1 MRGDP
6 DANDGREEID
16 LSDGSEFRHSG
27 LMSSPVA
34 PSFDDRL
41 RQLFDEAEDA
51 DSERCL
57 SWVSALLAG
66 SPSADASL
74 VGLERLLQAVPDRR
88 ELFWQLLHSPRAM
101 EVLLKIFA
109 ASPYLTDLLLCE
121 PALLSQLTQP
131 QLLRD
136 LRSRPEFFDAAI
148 ATVAG
153 ATTTDERA
161 IALRDFQHGELLRIG
176 VCDFLGLFDLRSVT
190 NQLSLLADAIVQ
202 AALRLIGTPTRSV
215 SEGQLTR
222 SVSEG
227 TETPED
233 RSPSLTLRVTLD
245 AESQGFAV
253 LALGKLGGEELN
265 YSSDIDLVCVCDG
278 DPVRFQELVQRLSK
292 VLSDVTSHGILYR
305 VDLRLRPW
313 GNAGPLVVE
322 VETYLDY
329 LRQQAQ
335 LWERQALLKA
345 RVIAGDFAVGQRFLD
360 QARPLIFSASAEDV
374 RRSVW
379 QAKQRIEQD
388 LKRKGKAAGE
398 VKLGAGT
405 IRDVEFVVQC
415 LQLQHGREVPQ
426 VRSINTLDGLVR
438 LAECGFLRADEY
450 RELTSAYLLF
460 RVIEHGLQLK
470 HSRQTH
476 SLPTEPDELELLA
489 RRLDFPSAEHLT
501 NHFQQH
507 RSAVRSIFEKYVGG
521 ASGSLLLAAEEL
533 PSHDSTP
540 SIRPVAEQRPQTQI
554 WKQLSEDNSLIV
566 SWRPTS
572 AEHGEVIIAGFDQL
586 GALPMMC
593 GLLFVHG
600 FDVIEGDVFTEE
612 RSAGPSEPLRFVN
625 SFVVRRRVVTGGS
638 AVAMSRNALASG
650 SGSQH
655 TSEPGASAPRLME
668 LPERF
673 ATTLHRE
680 LLELFHQAQSGRRRE
695 AQAKLA
701 TRFSEA
707 LPTVRSVGTVRSP
720 VEIDFDNDSHADT
733 TLIRIAS
740 DDTSGFLYELTN
752 SLALLGIDIRQMT
765 IRTDGPRVRDTLLVT
780 DDSGRKLL
788 DEQRQQVLRTAVVLI
803 QHFTDLLP
811 QSPAPAA
818 ALLHFQELLERELL
832 EPDWLTRLAS
842 LRRPEVLA
850 ALAKL
855 LGVSDL
861 LWEDFL
867 RLQHANL
874 FPVVTDI
881 VGLRQRKPREVLATE
896 LAAELASRRTF
907 AERCDRLN
915 AFKDREMFRI
925 DMRHVTGVVPEFI
938 EFAHE
943 LTELAEAVIAAA
955 CELAECEVVARRTG
969 RDIPV
974 YCVAALGK
982 LGGRE
987 LGFASDIELLFL
999 FDGSAPSDFCERL
1012 VELFQQTIQAKR
1024 VGIFQIDLRLRPHG
1038 GAGNLAVSLEEFTR
1052 YFAADGPAWPF
1063 ERQSLIKLR
1072 PIAGD
1077 VAFGETV
1084 LRRRDEL
1091 LFGPFRW
1098 EVAPVRAMR
1107 ERQVRQYVPAGMF
1120 HAKLSPGALVD
1131 VEYLVQLLQLSH
1143 GERHHSLRL
1152 PGTLDALAELA
1163 QENLIPKTA
1172 AESLRAAYLFFRR
1185 LIDALRMARGTVDD
1199 LTLPA
1204 ADSEEFA
1211 GLARRMSITSTEMIR
1226 LAEQHAADIRMWSG
1240 ALGWPISPA

>member
-1 MRGDP
+1 MTLIP
-6 DANDGREEID
+6 
-16 LSDGSEFRHSG
+16 SHSTE
-27 LMSSPVA
+27 PT
-34 PSFDDRL
+34 FDDRL
-41 RQLFDEAEDA
+41 RLLFDEAEDA

-57 SWVSALLAG
+57 SWVSALLAE

-74 VGLERLLQAVPDRR
+74 VGLERLLRAVPDRR
-88 ELFWQLLHSPRAM
+88 ELFWQLLHSPRAI
-101 EVLLKIFA
+101 EVLLTIFA

-121 PALLSQLTQP
+121 PSLLSQLTQP
-131 QLLRD
+131 QLLRE
-136 LRSRPEFFDAAI
+136 LRSRPEFFDAAML
-148 ATVAG
+148 AVNEA
-153 ATTTDERA
+153 ASENERT

-190 NQLSLLADAIVQ
+190 NQLSLLADATVQ
-202 AALRLIGTPTRSV
+202 AALRVIGER
-215 SEGQLTR
+215 EGVGSFIQAAVLP
-222 SVSEG
+222 G
-227 TETPED
+227 DQP
-233 RSPSLTLRVTLD
+233 LD
-245 AESQGFAV
+245 DDGGLKRNPDPVAYGFAV

-265 YSSDIDLVCVCDG
+265 YSSDIDLVFVCDG
-278 DPVRFQELVQRLSK
+278 DPAQFLELVQRLTK

-313 GNAGPLVVE
+313 GNAGPLVAS

-329 LRQQAQ
+329 LRQQSQ

-345 RVIAGDFAVGQRFLD
+345 RVIAGDFAVGQRFLE

-415 LQLQHGREVPQ
+415 LQLQHGGEVPQ

-438 LAECGFLRADEY
+438 LAEGGFLRADEY
-450 RELTSAYLLF
+450 RELSSAYLLF

-476 SLPTEPDELELLA
+476 WLPTDPVELELLA
-489 RRLDFPSAEHLT
+489 RRLDFPSAEQLT
-501 NHFQQH
+501 THFQQH
-507 RSAVRSIFEKYVGG
+507 RSAVRRIFEKYVGG
-521 ASGSLLLAAEEL
+521 ANGSSPDATNNIPRHEV
-533 PSHDSTP
+533 SSVR
-540 SIRPVAEQRPQTQI
+540 SVAEQLPRSQI
-554 WKQLSEDNSLIV
+554 WNRLSEDNPLIV
-566 SWRPTS
+566 DWRPAS
-572 AEHGEVIIAGFDQL
+572 ADRGEVTIAGFDQL
-586 GALPMMC
+586 GDLSMMC
-593 GLLFVHG
+593 GLLFVYG
-600 FDVIEGDVFTEE
+600 FDIVEGDAFTEE
-612 RSAGPSEPLRFVN
+612 RTADSQSPLRFVN
-625 SFVVRRRVVTGGS
+625 SFVVRRREVPG
-638 AVAMSRNALASG
+638 NPASVG
-650 SGSQH
+650 WVESSSP
-655 TSEPGASAPRLME
+655 TASAHGLVGLDDSTHP
-668 LPERF
+668 
-673 ATTLHRE
+673 TNLHRE
-680 LLELFHQAQSGRRRE
+680 LLELLNQARTGSRRE
-695 AQAKLA
+695 AQA
-701 TRFSEA
+701 RFAKRVSEA
-707 LPTVRSVGTVRSP
+707 LPTARPTGPVHSP
-720 VEIDFDNDSHADT
+720 VEIEFDNDSHPDM

-752 SLALLGIDIRQMT
+752 SLALLGIDIRQMS
-765 IRTDGPRVRDTLLVT
+765 IRTDGSRVRDTLLVT

-811 QSPAPAA
+811 QSPDAEA

-832 EPDWLTRLAS
+832 EADWLKRLTS
-842 LRRPEVLA
+842 LQRPEVLA

-881 VGLRQRKPREVLATE
+881 AGLRQDKPRALLAKELATE
-896 LAAELASRRTF
+896 LVSSQTF
-907 AERCDRLN
+907 AECCERLN

-925 DMRHVTGVVPEFI
+925 DMRHVTGIVPDFI
-938 EFAHE
+938 EFAGE
-943 LTELAEAVIAAA
+943 LTELAEAVIASA
-955 CELAECEVVARRTG
+955 CEIAEREVIARQRRPHT
-969 RDIPV
+969 PPA

-987 LGFASDIELLFL
+987 IGFASDIELLFV
-999 FDGSAPSDFCERL
+999 FDGPAPSDFCERL

-1024 VGIFQIDLRLRPHG
+1024 AGIFQIDLRLRPHG
-1038 GAGNLAVSLEEFTR
+1038 QAGNLAVSLDEFTR
-1052 YFAADGPAWPF
+1052 YFAADGAAWPF

-1077 VAFGETV
+1077 AAFGETV
-1084 LRRRDEL
+1084 LHRRDEL
-1091 LFGPFRW
+1091 LFGPVRW

-1107 ERQVRQYVPAGMF
+1107 ERQARQHVQVGTF

-1131 VEYLVQLLQLSH
+1131 VEYLVQLLQLTH
-1143 GERHHSLRL
+1143 GERQPGVRL
-1152 PGTLDALAELA
+1152 PGTLDALAELS
-1163 QENLIPKTA
+1163 QRNLIPSTA
-1172 AESLRAAYLFFRR
+1172 TESLRAAYLFFRR
-1185 LIDALRMARGTVDD
+1185 LIDALRMARGTADD
-1199 LTLPA
+1199 LTMPP
-1204 ADSEEFA
+1204 ADSEDLA
-1211 GLARRMSITSTEMIR
+1211 GLARRLNVTSTDLIQ
-1226 LAEQHAADIRMWSG
+1226 LTEQHAADVRAWGWS
-1240 ALGWPISPA
+1240 LGWPISPS

>member
-1 MRGDP
+1 MRLDKSV
-6 DANDGREEID
+6 NESRFD
-16 LSDGSEFRHSG
+16 LVLPPGNEAAT
-27 LMSSPVA
+27 LTNSSVEPT
-34 PSFDDRL
+34 FDDRL
-41 RQLFDEAEDA
+41 RRLFDEAEDV
-51 DSERCL
+51 DSERCM
-57 SWVSALLAG
+57 SWVSALLAE

-74 VGLERLLQAVPDRR
+74 VGLERLLRAVPDRR
-88 ELFWQLLHSPRAM
+88 ELFWQLLHSPRAL
-101 EVLLKIFA
+101 EVLLTIFA

-136 LRSRPEFFDAAI
+136 LRSRPEFYGAAI
-148 ATVAG
+148 LAIEGV
-153 ATTTDERA
+153 TTANERA

-190 NQLSLLADAIVQ
+190 NQLSLLADATVQ
-202 AALRLIGTPTRSV
+202 AALRMISTERTGLPISVLDSRSAPADIADHGDQFEQV
-215 SEGQLTR
+215 VEAGPNQKSEDLAPR
-222 SVSEG
+222 
-227 TETPED
+227 
-233 RSPSLTLRVTLD
+233 L
-245 AESQGFAV
+245 GFAV

-265 YSSDIDLVCVCDG
+265 YSSDIDLVFVCNG
-278 DPVRFQELVQRLSK
+278 DPAQFQELVQRLTK

-313 GNAGPLVVE
+313 GNAGPLVLS

-345 RVIAGDFAVGQRFLD
+345 RVIAGDFAVGQRFLE

-379 QAKQRIEQD
+379 LAKQRIEQD
-388 LKRKGKAAGE
+388 PRRKGKAAGE

-405 IRDVEFVVQC
+405 IRDIEFVVQC
-415 LQLQHGREVPQ
+415 LQLQHGREVPT
-426 VRSINTLDGLVR
+426 VRSINTLVGLVR
-438 LAECGFLRADEY
+438 LAESGFVRADEY

-476 SLPTEPDELELLA
+476 SLPTEPAELELLA
-489 RRLDFPSAEHLT
+489 RRLDFPSAEQLT
-501 NHFQQH
+501 THFQQH
-507 RSAVRSIFEKYVGG
+507 RSAVRRIFEKYVGG
-521 ASGSLLLAAEEL
+521 ENGSLPIAAETSAGHET
-533 PSHDSTP
+533 SSM
-540 SIRPVAEQRPQTQI
+540 RPVAEQRPRSQI
-554 WKQLSEDNSLIV
+554 WKRLSDENPLIV
-566 SWRPTS
+566 DWRATS
-572 AEHGEVIIAGFDQL
+572 AELGDVTIAGFDQL
-586 GALPMMC
+586 GDLSMMC
-593 GLLFVHG
+593 GLLFVAG
-600 FDVIEGDVFTEE
+600 FDIVEGDAFTEV
-612 RSAGPSEPLRFVN
+612 RSADSSQPLRFVN
-625 SFVVRRRVVTGGS
+625 SFVVRRRVGQVFNMPGETG
-638 AVAMSRNALASG
+638 
-650 SGSQH
+650 
-655 TSEPGASAPRLME
+655 RLE
-668 LPERF
+668 TCP
-673 ATTLHRE
+673 TTLQRD
-680 LLELFHQAQSGRRRE
+680 LLELLNQARTGGRRE

-701 TRFSEA
+701 KRVSEA
-707 LPTVRSVGTVRSP
+707 LPTARPAGPVHSP
-720 VEIDFDNDSHADT
+720 VEIEFDNDSHADM

-752 SLALLGIDIRQMT
+752 SLTLLGIDIRQMT
-765 IRTDGPRVRDTLLVT
+765 IHTDGSRVRDTLLVT

-788 DEQRQQVLRTAVVLI
+788 DEKRQQVLRTAVVLI

-811 QSPAPAA
+811 QSPNPEA

-832 EPDWLTRLAS
+832 EPDWLTRLTS
-842 LRRPEVLA
+842 LQRPEVLA

-881 VGLRQRKPREVLATE
+881 AGLRQHKPRALLVTELATE
-896 LAAELASRRTF
+896 LASPRTF
-907 AERCDRLN
+907 AEGCERLN

-925 DMRHVTGVVPEFI
+925 DMRHVTGVVPDFI

-943 LTELAEAVIAAA
+943 LTDLAETVITAA
-955 CELAECEVVARRTG
+955 CELAEREVITRKG
-969 RDIPV
+969 RDQREPGPT
-974 YCVAALGK
+974 YSVAALGK

-987 LGFASDIELLFL
+987 LGFASDIELLFV
-999 FDGSAPSDFCERL
+999 FDGTAPSEFCERL
-1012 VELFQQTIQAKR
+1012 VETFQQTIVAKR
-1024 VGIFQIDLRLRPHG
+1024 AGIFQIDLRLRPHG
-1038 GAGNLAVSLEEFTR
+1038 RAGNLAVSLDEFTR

-1077 VAFGETV
+1077 AAFGETV

-1091 LFGPFRW
+1091 LFGPVRW

-1107 ERQVRQYVPAGMF
+1107 ERQARQHVQAGTF

-1131 VEYLVQLLQLSH
+1131 VEYLVQLLQLTH
-1143 GERHHSLRL
+1143 GARHLSLRL
-1152 PGTLDALAELA
+1152 PGTLDAVVELA
-1163 QENLIPKTA
+1163 RENLIPSNA

-1199 LTLPA
+1199 RTLPA
-1204 ADSEEFA
+1204 ADSEEMA
-1211 GLARRMSITSTEMIR
+1211 GLARRLNVSSTE
-1226 LAEQHAADIRMWSG
+1226 LSQLTEQHAAAVRAWG
-1240 ALGWPISPA
+1240 WTLGWPISPA

>member
-1 MRGDP
+1 MP
-6 DANDGREEID
+6 
-16 LSDGSEFRHSG
+16 SPHSTE
-27 LMSSPVA
+27 PT
-34 PSFDDRL
+34 FDDRL

-57 SWVSALLAG
+57 SWVSALLAE

-74 VGLERLLQAVPDRR
+74 VGLERLLRAVPDRR
-88 ELFWQLLHSPRAM
+88 ELFWQLLHSPRAL
-101 EVLLKIFA
+101 EVLLTIFA

-121 PALLSQLTQP
+121 PSLLSQLTQP
-131 QLLRD
+131 QLLRE
-136 LRSRPEFFDAAI
+136 LRSRPEFFDAAMLALEGS
-148 ATVAG
+148 ATEN
-153 ATTTDERA
+153 ERT

-190 NQLSLLADAIVQ
+190 NQLSLLADATVQ
-202 AALRLIGTPTRSV
+202 AALRLIGERDGVGSLFQAAALSVDQPFEAGGGLKKTPDPVAR
-215 SEGQLTR
+215 
-222 SVSEG
+222 
-227 TETPED
+227 
-233 RSPSLTLRVTLD
+233 
-245 AESQGFAV
+245 GFAV

-265 YSSDIDLVCVCDG
+265 YSSDIDLVFVCDG
-278 DPVRFQELVQRLSK
+278 DPAQFQELVQRLTK

-313 GNAGPLVVE
+313 GNAGPLVVS

-345 RVIAGDFAVGQRFLD
+345 RVIAGDFAVGQRFLE

-388 LKRKGKAAGE
+388 LRRKGKAAGE

-415 LQLQHGREVPQ
+415 LQLQHGGEVPQ

-438 LAECGFLRADEY
+438 LAEGGFLRADEY
-450 RELTSAYLLF
+450 RELSSAYLLF

-476 SLPTEPDELELLA
+476 SLPTDPAELELLA
-489 RRLDFPSAEHLT
+489 RRLDFPSAEQLT
-501 NHFQQH
+501 THFQQH
-507 RSAVRSIFEKYVGG
+507 RSAVRRIFEKYVGD
-521 ASGSLLLAAEEL
+521 ASGSPPTATDIL
-533 PSHDSTP
+533 PGHEVSSV
-540 SIRPVAEQRPQTQI
+540 SPVAEQRPRSQI
-554 WKQLSEDNSLIV
+554 WNQLSEDNPLIV
-566 SWRPTS
+566 DWRPTS
-572 AEHGEVIIAGFDQL
+572 TGLDEVTIAGFDQL
-586 GALPMMC
+586 GDLSMMC
-593 GLLFVHG
+593 GLLFVYG
-600 FDVIEGDVFTEE
+600 FDIVEGDVFTEE
-612 RSAGPSEPLRFVN
+612 RTADSSQPLRFVN
-625 SFVVRRRVVTGGS
+625 SFVVRRRKGVGSLFPAADIVVDRELQNRRQEKD
-638 AVAMSRNALASG
+638 SR
-650 SGSQH
+650 
-655 TSEPGASAPRLME
+655 PPDV
-668 LPERF
+668 
-673 ATTLHRE
+673 LHHE
-680 LLELFHQAQSGRRRE
+680 LLELLDQARTGSRRE

-701 TRFSEA
+701 KRVSEA
-707 LPTVRSVGTVRSP
+707 LPTARPAGPVQSP
-720 VEIDFDNDSHADT
+720 VEIDFDNDSHPDL

-740 DDTSGFLYELTN
+740 DDTGGFLYELTN
-752 SLALLGIDIRQMT
+752 SLALLGIDIRQMS

-811 QSPAPAA
+811 QSPDPEA

-832 EPDWLTRLAS
+832 EADWLTRLTS
-842 LRRPEVLA
+842 LQRPEVLA

-867 RLQHANL
+867 RLQHTNL

-881 VGLRQRKPREVLATE
+881 VGLRLRKPRAL
-896 LAAELASRRTF
+896 LAAELEAELASSRTF
-907 AERCDRLN
+907 AECCDRLN

-925 DMRHVTGVVPEFI
+925 DMRHETGIVPDFI
-938 EFAHE
+938 EFAGE
-943 LTELAEAVIAAA
+943 LTELAEAVIASA
-955 CELAECEVVARRTG
+955 CEIAEREVIARQRDRVLGFSELAGGESKLQSPRSSRQFRKTEHPTPA
-969 RDIPV
+969 

-987 LGFASDIELLFL
+987 LGFASDIELLFV
-999 FDGSAPSDFCERL
+999 FDGPAPSEFCERL

-1024 VGIFQIDLRLRPHG
+1024 AGIFQIDLRLRPHG
-1038 GAGNLAVSLEEFTR
+1038 RAGNLAVSFDEFTR
-1052 YFAADGPAWPF
+1052 YFAANGPAWPF

-1072 PIAGD
+1072 SIAGD
-1077 VAFGETV
+1077 AAFGETV

-1091 LFGPFRW
+1091 LFGPVRW

-1107 ERQVRQYVPAGMF
+1107 ERQARQHVQAGTF

-1131 VEYLVQLLQLSH
+1131 VEYLVQLLQLTH
-1143 GERHHSLRL
+1143 GERHPAVRV
-1152 PGTLDALAELA
+1152 PGTLDALAELS
-1163 QENLIPKTA
+1163 QGNLIPSIA

-1185 LIDALRMARGTVDD
+1185 LIDALRMARGTADD
-1199 LTLPA
+1199 LTLPP
-1204 ADSEEFA
+1204 ADSEELA
-1211 GLARRMSITSTEMIR
+1211 GLARRLNVTSTDLIQ
-1226 LAEQHAADIRMWSG
+1226 LTEQHAADVRAWGWS
-1240 ALGWPISPA
+1240 LGWPISPA

>member
-1 MRGDP
+1 MTNTEP
-6 DANDGREEID
+6 T
-16 LSDGSEFRHSG
+16 
-27 LMSSPVA
+27 
-34 PSFDDRL
+34 FDDRL

-51 DSERCL
+51 ESERCL
-57 SWVSALLAG
+57 SWVSSLLAE

-74 VGLERLLQAVPDRR
+74 VGLERLLRAVPDRR
-88 ELFWQLLHSPRAM
+88 ELFRQLLNSPRAI
-101 EVLLKIFA
+101 EVLLMIFA

-121 PALLSQLTQP
+121 PKLLSQLTQP

-136 LRSRPEFFDAAI
+136 LRSRPEFFDAALSM
-148 ATVAG
+148 VEG
-153 ATTTDERA
+153 AAHAEGQT
-161 IALRDFQHGELLRIG
+161 IALRNYQHGELLRIG
-176 VCDFLGLFDLRSVT
+176 VCDFLGLFDLRAVT

-202 AALRLIGTPTRSV
+202 VALRMVQRV
-215 SEGQLTR
+215 
-222 SVSEG
+222 
-227 TETPED
+227 
-233 RSPSLTLRVTLD
+233 TLRVTSD
-245 AESQGFAV
+245 AEPLGLAV

-265 YSSDIDLVCVCDG
+265 YSSDIDLVFVCEG
-278 DPVRFQELVQRLSK
+278 DPAQFQELVQRLTK
-292 VLSDVTSHGILYR
+292 LLSDVTSHGILYR

-313 GNAGPLVVE
+313 GNAGPLAVS

-345 RVIAGDFAVGQRFLD
+345 RVIAGDFAVGQRFLE
-360 QARPLIFSASAEDV
+360 QARPLIFSTSAEDV

-415 LQLQHGREVPQ
+415 LQLQHGREVPT

-438 LAECGFLRADEY
+438 LAEEGFVRADEY

-476 SLPTEPDELELLA
+476 SLPTDPLELELLA

-501 NHFQQH
+501 THFRQH
-507 RSAVRSIFEKYVGG
+507 RSAVRRIFEKYVGG
-521 ASGSLLLAAEEL
+521 ANASPQPIAVEESPGHEMPL
-533 PSHDSTP
+533 
-540 SIRPVAEQRPQTQI
+540 RPVAEQRSRMQI
-554 WKQLSEDNSLIV
+554 WHRLSEEIPLIV
-566 SWRPTS
+566 IWRSTS
-572 AEHGEVIIAGFDQL
+572 TTLSKVTIAGFDQL
-586 GALPMMC
+586 GDLSMMC

-600 FDVIEGDVFTEE
+600 FDIVEGDVFTEE
-612 RSAGPSEPLRFVN
+612 RAADSNLPLRFLN
-625 SFVVRRRVVTGGS
+625 SFVVRRRAEHDFHSPDEGLLTTC
-638 AVAMSRNALASG
+638 AS
-650 SGSQH
+650 SLQ
-655 TSEPGASAPRLME
+655 
-668 LPERF
+668 
-673 ATTLHRE
+673 RE
-680 LLELFHQAQSGRRRE
+680 LLDLLKQARAGSRRE
-695 AQAKLA
+695 AQARLA
-701 TRFSEA
+701 KRVSEA
-707 LPTVRSVGTVRSP
+707 LPTARPAGPVQSP
-720 VEIDFDNDSHADT
+720 VEIELDNDSHPNL

-752 SLALLGIDIRQMT
+752 SLALLGIDIREMT
-765 IRTDGPRVRDTLLVT
+765 IRTDGLRVRDSLLVT

-811 QSPAPAA
+811 QSPDPEA
-818 ALLHFQELLERELL
+818 ALLHFQELLERESL
-832 EPDWLTRLAS
+832 EPDWLTRLTS
-842 LRRPEVLA
+842 LQRPEVLA
-850 ALAKL
+850 ALARL

-867 RLQHANL
+867 RLQHANV

-881 VGLRQRKPREVLATE
+881 VGLRLRKPRELLATE
-896 LAAELASRRTF
+896 LATELASRRTF
-907 AERCDRLN
+907 SECCDRLN

-925 DMRHVTGVVPEFI
+925 DMRHVTGIVPDFVEFSS
-938 EFAHE
+938 E

-955 CELAECEVVARRTG
+955 CDFAEREVINRMGRGG
-969 RDIPV
+969 RDASNK

-987 LGFASDIELLFL
+987 LGFASDIELLFIS
-999 FDGSAPSDFCERL
+999 DGPAPSEFCERL

-1038 GAGNLAVSLEEFTR
+1038 RAGNLSVSLDEFTR
-1052 YFAADGPAWPF
+1052 YFAVDGPAWPF

-1077 VAFGETV
+1077 AVFGETI
-1084 LRRRDEL
+1084 LRRRDKL
-1091 LFGPFRW
+1091 LFGNVRW
-1098 EVAPVRAMR
+1098 EVAAVRAMR
-1107 ERQVRQYVPAGMF
+1107 ERQVRQHVQAGTF

-1131 VEYLVQLLQLSH
+1131 VEYLVQLLQLTH
-1143 GERHHSLRL
+1143 GEKHPSLRI
-1152 PGTLDALAELA
+1152 PGTLEALAVLA
-1163 QENLIPKTA
+1163 RENLIPKSA
-1172 AESLRAAYLFFRR
+1172 AEALRAAYLFYRR
-1185 LIDALRMARGTVDD
+1185 LIDALRMTRGTADD
-1199 LTLPA
+1199 RTLPSA
-1204 ADSEEFA
+1204 GSEELA
-1211 GLARRMSITSTEMIR
+1211 GLARRLNIAPAELIQLT
-1226 LAEQHAADIRMWSG
+1226 EQHAANTRAWGWS
-1240 ALGWPISPA
+1240 LGWPISPA

>member
-1 MRGDP
+1 MRIDKG
-6 DANDGREEID
+6 ADGNLRDIVPPRGMEAATFARSQVE
-16 LSDGSEFRHSG
+16 
-27 LMSSPVA
+27 PT
-34 PSFDDRL
+34 FDDRL
-41 RQLFDEAEDA
+41 RQLFDETEDA
-51 DSERCL
+51 DSQRCL
-57 SWVSALLAG
+57 SWVSMLLAE
-66 SPSADASL
+66 SPSANASL
-74 VGLERLLQAVPDRR
+74 VGLERLLRAVPDRR
-88 ELFWQLLHSPRAM
+88 DLFRQLWTSPRAI
-101 EVLLKIFA
+101 EVLLTIFA

-131 QLLRD
+131 QLLRE

-148 ATVAG
+148 LAVEV
-153 ATTTDERA
+153 ATTADARA

-176 VCDFLGLFDLRSVT
+176 VCDYLGLFDLRAVT
-190 NQLSLLADAIVQ
+190 NQLSLLADATVQ
-202 AALRLIGTPTRSV
+202 VALRLIAADSV
-215 SEGQLTR
+215 TH
-222 SVSEG
+222 
-227 TETPED
+227 
-233 RSPSLTLRVTLD
+233 
-245 AESQGFAV
+245 GFAV

-265 YSSDIDLVCVCDG
+265 YSSDIDLVCICDC
-278 DPVRFQELVQRLSK
+278 DPARFQELVQRLSK

-313 GNAGPLVVE
+313 GNAGPLVVS

-329 LRQQAQ
+329 LRDQAQ

-345 RVIAGDFAVGQRFLD
+345 RVIAGDFAVGQRFLE
-360 QARPLIFSASAEDV
+360 QSRPLIFSASAELV

-388 LKRKGKAAGE
+388 LQRKGKGSSE

-438 LAECGFLRADEY
+438 LAESGFVRADEY

-476 SLPTEPDELELLA
+476 SLPTEPAELEMLA
-489 RRLDFPSAEHLT
+489 RRLDFPSAEQLT
-501 NHFQQH
+501 THFQQH
-507 RSAVRSIFEKYVGG
+507 RSAVRRIFEKYVGG
-521 ASGSLLLAAEEL
+521 PDG
-533 PSHDSTP
+533 STP
-540 SIRPVAEQRPQTQI
+540 TLTEDLPRDDTPSEPRVAEHRPRSQI
-554 WKQLSEDNSLIV
+554 WKRLSAENPLIV
-566 SWRPTS
+566 DWRPTS
-572 AEHGEVIIAGFDQL
+572 ENLSEVTIAGFDQL
-586 GALPMMC
+586 GDLSMMC
-593 GLLFVHG
+593 GLLFVYG
-600 FDVIEGDVFTEE
+600 FDIVEGDVFTE
-612 RSAGPSEPLRFVN
+612 RHSAVSSQPLRFVN
-625 SFVVRRRVVTGGS
+625 SFAVRRRELSGDP
-638 AVAMSRNALASG
+638 ALRNNDRVGLDDSTQPANSIHPANL
-650 SGSQH
+650 Q
-655 TSEPGASAPRLME
+655 
-668 LPERF
+668 
-673 ATTLHRE
+673 RE
-680 LLELFHQAQSGRRRE
+680 LLELFNQARADGRRE

-701 TRFSEA
+701 KRVSEA
-707 LPTVRSVGTVRSP
+707 LPTARPTGPVHSP
-720 VEIDFDNDSHADT
+720 VEIEFDNDSHPDM

-740 DDTSGFLYELTN
+740 DDTSGFMYELTN
-752 SLALLGIDIRQMT
+752 SLALLGIDVRQMT
-765 IRTDGPRVRDTLLVT
+765 IRTDGSRVRDTLLVT

-788 DEQRQQVLRTAVVLI
+788 DEQRLQVLRTAVVLI

-811 QSPAPAA
+811 QSPDPEA

-832 EPDWLTRLAS
+832 EPDWLQRLTS
-842 LRRPEVLA
+842 LQRPEVLA

-867 RLQHANL
+867 RLQHASL

-881 VGLRQRKPREVLATE
+881 AGLRQRKTRDSLTKELTAE
-896 LAAELASRRTF
+896 LAASRTF
-907 AERCDRLN
+907 VKGCDQLN

-925 DMRHVTGVVPEFI
+925 DMRHVTGVVPEFTD
-938 EFAHE
+938 FAHE
-943 LTELAEAVIAAA
+943 LTDLAETVISAA
-955 CELAECEVVARRTG
+955 CELAQLEVIARRG
-969 RDIPV
+969 RDKRERDPT

-987 LGFASDIELLFL
+987 LGFASDIELLFV
-999 FDGSAPSDFCERL
+999 FDGPAPSEFCERL

-1038 GAGNLAVSLEEFTR
+1038 RAGNLSVSLEEFTR

-1077 VAFGETV
+1077 AAFGETL

-1091 LFGPFRW
+1091 LFGPVRW

-1107 ERQVRQYVPAGMF
+1107 ERQVRQHVQAGTF

-1131 VEYLVQLLQLSH
+1131 VEYLVQLLQLTH
-1143 GERHHSLRL
+1143 GARHVALRR
-1152 PGTLDALAELA
+1152 PGTLDALAVLA
-1163 QENLIPKTA
+1163 QENLIPSNA

-1185 LIDALRMARGTVDD
+1185 LIDALRMARGTADD
-1199 LTLPA
+1199 RTLPLP
-1204 ADSEEFA
+1204 DSDEMSN
-1211 GLARRMSITSTEMIR
+1211 LARRLNVEATE
-1226 LAEQHAADIRMWSG
+1226 LSQLTEQHAVDVRAWSWT
-1240 ALGWPISPA
+1240 LGWPIAPA